1 MIIDFEEHLLNDEKH
16 EEVKLLQ
23 NINFSFLKILY
34 EKSEVLIGK
43 DKDEDTEELIN
54 ELWVFCFNALKKE
67 FWIKR
72 CNEVNE
78 LEQSLGIKKSAD
90 KRVRKFKDR
99 DIESED
105 KNIEIKRKK
114 LKINEKY
121 KKRENDIKLVTKDK
135 IIGRF
140 TEGKDTKSWN
150 LIPKLV

>member
-1 MIIDFEEHLLNDEKH
+1 MELIIGIIYGSH